1 MIVFYSVYFL
11 NFVWKECFIIF
22 NFYIEFFI
30 GYFIYL
36 WGGVFLD
43 YDIVREYL
51 MIINCIDIK
60 DLVSSIFV
68 VYVFKNELLVIINFL
83 VSKII
88 FKFCVCVCV
97 FSCI

>member
-1 MIVFYSVYFL
+1 M
-11 NFVWKECFIIF
+11 
-22 NFYIEFFI
+22 
-30 GYFIYL
+30 
-36 WGGVFLD
+36 D

-88 FKFCVCVCV
+88 FKLCVCV
-97 FSCI
+97 FVCLVVYRYELIIKN